1 MDIEEYA
8 NYFSDQGSSMNNTS
22 YQRYSDYYGN
32 NETILYPNYPGD
44 DDTFQR
50 VKNFY
55 SPYHGFLSLAV
66 CFFGI
71 IANVANIIVLTR

>member
-1 MDIEEYA
+1 MGIEEYA
-8 NYFSDQGSSMNNTS
+8 NYLSDQDSSMNDTS
-22 YQRYSDYYGN
+22 YQRYSDYYN
-32 NETILYPNYPGD
+32 NNGTIPYPYYPGD

-55 SPYHGFLSLAV
+55 SPYHGFLSLVV